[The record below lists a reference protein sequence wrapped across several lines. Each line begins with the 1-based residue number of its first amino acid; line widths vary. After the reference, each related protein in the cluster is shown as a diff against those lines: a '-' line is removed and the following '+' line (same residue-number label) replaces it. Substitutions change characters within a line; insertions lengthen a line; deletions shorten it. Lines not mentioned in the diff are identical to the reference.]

1 MEETRIPRATE
12 LNANVPCFFSYV
24 LFSIGNIKPL
34 FESVFSNC
42 WDTHEVCNKQWI
54 SAVEYLEIVGIIVG
68 QILVGFLGD
77 WYVLFYW
84 LFFFSPV
91 IVLT

>member
-1 MEETRIPRATE
+1 MLMSLTS
-12 LNANVPCFFSYV
+12 FSYV
-24 LFSIGNIKPL
+24 LFSIGNVKPL
-34 FESVFSNC
+34 FENVFSNC
-42 WDTHEVCNKQWI
+42 WGTHEVCNKQWI